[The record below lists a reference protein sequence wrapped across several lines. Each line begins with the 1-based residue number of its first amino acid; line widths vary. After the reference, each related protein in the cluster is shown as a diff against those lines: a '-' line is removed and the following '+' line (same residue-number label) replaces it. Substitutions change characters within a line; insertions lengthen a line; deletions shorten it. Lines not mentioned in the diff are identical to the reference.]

1 MFGTWKYG
9 KGQGQVENLKTSH
22 DYETARSNQ
31 HQACNGCHEKKLK
44 CSGDKDGCERCTAQ
58 GLTCEYSRENSRSKK
73 NRKSDPPSAGS
84 SRSSRDGSG
93 SPKSFHK
100 SYSSKSKDRRGTP
113 QPGSS
118 RGDSVVTGGNTHHEC
133 SVLAG
138 HGMTAFDGYPI
149 MSSTMEAQSSGYPAT
164 APMGDFA
171 AIGDYTQG
179 TWMLDGSTSTGIG
192 SSFIAT
198 SEAMYTDDAHAFSS
212 YSNQTGFDMYQQ
224 MYPDED
230 PRFGLKTR
238 ISNDNY

>member
-31 HQACNGCHEKKLK
+31 HQACNRCHEKKIDL
-44 CSGDKDGCERCTAQ
+44 SQ
-58 GLTCEYSRENSRSKK
+58 
-73 NRKSDPPSAGS
+73 KSDPPSAGS